1 MQSIINTLLFIVAIF
16 IVLVLTG
23 IISQDELLDMLGEV
37 QEGKTEQIYEEGKFR
52 KAFDLIIGDV
62 EIYDTSRTEFK
73 RDIVFCKAGYVIH
86 TTKATIQYQVQ
97 TTPETFYLDAK
108 KKEYYIAPEL
118 GVTYMETGKQ
128 TDMSVEESNCVK
140 RRNISIDEV
149 NSTKRKA
156 EAALKKAIENSDKMK
171 SAYNRFEEVK
181 AGLIK
186 QFEEAGF
193 MEALPPNVIQNP
205 PKLD

>member
-1 MQSIINTLLFIVAIF
+1 MQSIVNTILFIVAIF
-16 IVLVLTG
+16 AVLVLMG
-23 IISQDELLDMLGEV
+23 VISQDELLDMLGEV
-37 QEGKTEQIYEEGKFR
+37 QEGETEQVYNEGEFR

-62 EIYDTSRTEFK
+62 EINDTSRTEFK
-73 RDIVFCKAGYVIH
+73 RDIVFCEAGYVIH

-97 TTPETFYLDAK
+97 TTPETFYLDVN

-118 GVTYMETGKQ
+118 GVTYIETGKQ
-128 TDMSVEESNCVK
+128 TQMDIEESNCVK
-140 RRNISIDEV
+140 KRNVTIDDI

-171 SAYNRFEEVK
+171 SAYYRFEEVK
-181 AGLIK
+181 DALIL

-193 MEALPPNVIQNP
+193 IEALPPNAVKNP
-205 PKLD
+205 PRLD